1 MLRRT
6 LLLGL
11 MMFPH
16 VAVADGWNTRPDDQL
31 LSRTDLER
39 QLVGQT
45 LTFFDDAQSV
55 YSENGEYSYTYGG
68 GGTWLGHYEL
78 QDDSTV
84 CVTFVTGVSR
94 CDMIVEASNRL
105 VVITEDGLRFPIR

>member
-6 LLLGL
+6 FLLGL
-11 MMFPH
+11 LLF
-16 VAVADGWNTRPDDQL
+16 AQSAGAEGWNTRPDDQL
-31 LSRTDLER
+31 LSRTELEQR
-39 QLVGQT
+39 LVGQT
-45 LTFFDDAQSV
+45 LTFFDDGQSV

-68 GGTWLGHYEL
+68 GGTWLGHYAL
-78 QDDSTV
+78 RDDSTV

-94 CDMIVEASNRL
+94 CDLIVEANNRL